1 MAKIRRPYRRP
12 TKSKKFYGKIS
23 QQTSNRPFQR
33 TNNRSFQ
40 RTNNRSFQ
48 RTNNRSFQ
56 RTNNRSFQRT
66 SNRPFQ
72 RTSNRPFQR
81 ISNRPFQRIS
91 NRPFRRTN
99 NRGFRRTQNR
109 GFQRAKTP
117 SRARQSKK
125 FIKAQH
131 NKPLKLNKLAKHYR
145 SLIKSIKLTKAYKLI
160 KFREAFR
167 ANELSSQ
174 FYVRTKFYKK
184 NRLRRLTNLYIKFKK
199 LTRTKL
205 PKLIQLKLNRLLNLR
220 RWHALISKPMQLRNK
235 QNAVNDPLNLYKLL
249 RLYKPYSNLLKRGK
263 LLKLNAKKRR
273 LKSQLL
279 KLRITEPVRYKRTS
293 TVVAKS
299 LIYSLKTLHTK
310 NNQNIIKSNAKLAS
324 LPELVRLYTNE
335 KFLLKT
341 VKTPPSVTLPPLKRK
356 STVVN
361 NTPSIKVNEPS
372 IRANKPASSAANDK
386 FTNELNEVRKM
397 LAFER
402 P

>member
-1 MAKIRRPYRRP
+1 
-12 TKSKKFYGKIS
+12 
-23 QQTSNRPFQR
+23 
-33 TNNRSFQ
+33 
-40 RTNNRSFQ
+40 
-48 RTNNRSFQ
+48 
-56 RTNNRSFQRT
+56 
-66 SNRPFQ
+66 
-72 RTSNRPFQR
+72 
-81 ISNRPFQRIS
+81 
-91 NRPFRRTN
+91 
-99 NRGFRRTQNR
+99 
-109 GFQRAKTP
+109 
-117 SRARQSKK
+117 
-125 FIKAQH
+125 
-131 NKPLKLNKLAKHYR
+131 
-145 SLIKSIKLTKAYKLI
+145 
-160 KFREAFR
+160 
-167 ANELSSQ
+167 
-174 FYVRTKFYKK
+174 
-184 NRLRRLTNLYIKFKK
+184 
-199 LTRTKL
+199 
-205 PKLIQLKLNRLLNLR
+205 
-220 RWHALISKPMQLRNK
+220 MQLRNK